1 MAAEANNDPNNE
13 EVFVYMGSD
22 MIVPRDVVRVRVHPS
37 VTVIPNDAF
46 DECVKLEDVEFCEG
60 LLEIGKGAFH
70 ACTSLKGI
78 KIPSTVTVI
87 CGRAFVY
94 CSGLEEVELS
104 EGLQE
109 IREAAFF
116 SCHRLKNIAIPTTVQ
131 QIGEAAFEEVPLQS
145 IKLPDG
151 LENIG
156 PGPLLSTI
164 VASLLAEF
172 HPSSLLSRRQ
182 CSVEFDACFLWSYR
196 RILQRST
203 KIHLGVIIL
212 CEIWPFHR
220 IQRLMKVHSVLNH
233 LFLIAWISSNYS
245 VPLQI
250 LSTH

>member
-1 MAAEANNDPNNE
+1 MLLRFGCFVMVTMIWIDVGGSTLCLLNPVLKDPLCCTYNGDDSSPQKAFILGKLPSSLNVKSAFQLSRDSGLPVNLPHVRYRVMAALANNNPNNE
-13 EVFVYMGSD
+13 EVFVYMGGD

-116 SCHRLKNIAIPTTVQ
+116 SCYRLKNIAIPTTVQ

-156 PGPLLSTI
+156 P
-164 VASLLAEF
+164 
-172 HPSSLLSRRQ
+172 
-182 CSVEFDACFLWSYR
+182 CFL
-196 RILQRST
+196 L
-203 KIHLGVIIL
+203 L
-212 CEIWPFHR
+212 
-220 IQRLMKVHSVLNH
+220 
-233 LFLIAWISSNYS
+233 
-245 VPLQI
+245 
-250 LSTH
+250 

>member
-1 MAAEANNDPNNE
+1 
-13 EVFVYMGSD
+13 
-22 MIVPRDVVRVRVHPS
+22 MIVPQDVVRVRVHPS
-37 VTVIPNDAF
+37 VTVIPDDSF
-46 DECVKLEDVEFCEG
+46 SRRGKLEEVEFCEG

-116 SCHRLKNIAIPTTVQ
+116 SCYRLKNIAIPTTVQ

-156 PGPLLSTI
+156 PSAFYYCSFTSCRIPPLITTIPEAMFGGIRCMFSLELSENI
-164 VASLLAEF
+164 
-172 HPSSLLSRRQ
+172 
-182 CSVEFDACFLWSYR
+182 
-196 RILQRST
+196 T
-203 KIHLGVIIL
+203 KIDQNTFGCNNSLRNLAIPPDSEIDEGAFGVEPSL
-212 CEIWPFHR
+212 
-220 IQRLMKVHSVLNH
+220 
-233 LFLIAWISSNYS
+233 LIAWISSNYS